1 MFDEMEDFRGFLGTA
16 VLGLLAD
23 DQVNVDVGVNKVAV
37 GRTTDGPLARG
48 RAGGGVEMSGWS
60 L

>member
-23 DQVNVDVGVNKVAV
+23 DQVDVDVGVDEIPV
-37 GRTTDGPLARG
+37 GGTTDGAL
-48 RAGGGVEMSGWS
+48 GVRTRMRMES
-60 L
+60 